1 MLHFLVSRVCRKK
14 AFKCSGTSNRTS
26 AKPFTHFIQFKSCVI
41 ISNLRPRDIQLC
53 AGVQAVLSVWSL
65 LLLLLW
71 SLDSQLTRE
80 LGIILVIAHLFTL
93 SETKQFNYFS
103 QLFHFIYLFKIFACT
118 RVSIALHRLS
128 LIAVS
133 GGQGLVVVPELL
145 LWWVSC
151 CGARAQVHEL
161 SCSVACE
168 IFPHQESNLCP
179 LHWQADCATREVLF
193 LMM

>member
-14 AFKCSGTSNRTS
+14 AFKCSPTSNRTS

-41 ISNLRPRDIQLC
+41 ISNLRPHDIQLC

-93 SETKQFNYFS
+93 SETKQFSYFS

-133 GGQGLVVVPELL
+133 GGKAWLWCLSFSCGGSLVAARGLRCMSLAALWHVKYSHTRNRTCVPCIGRQT
-145 LWWVSC
+145 VPPGKSY
-151 CGARAQVHEL
+151 
-161 SCSVACE
+161 
-168 IFPHQESNLCP
+168 F
-179 LHWQADCATREVLF
+179 
-193 LMM
+193 